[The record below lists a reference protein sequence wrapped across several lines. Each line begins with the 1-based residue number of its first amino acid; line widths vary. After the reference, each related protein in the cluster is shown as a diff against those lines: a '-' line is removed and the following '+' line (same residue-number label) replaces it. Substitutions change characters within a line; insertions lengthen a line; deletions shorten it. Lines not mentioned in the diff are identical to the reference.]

1 MLLRKLGLLLQHW
14 TGTKYL
20 MKKYLVSLRI
30 GGQLVKTVVFADST
44 IHARLL
50 CQYKYG
56 MNSIAVGPVRVDE
69 DEALLDSTSKTI
81 KPKPPMTPAQAR
93 INALKQGVER
103 SKDQLHAERERQ
115 RQQREA
121 ERRRKQLQQ
130 RSTLA

>member
-56 MNSIAVGPVRVDE
+56 MNSIAAGPMRVDE

-81 KPKPPMTPAQAR
+81 KPKSPMTPAQAR

-115 RQQREA
+115 HKQREA
-121 ERRRKQLQQ
+121 ERTRQQ
-130 RSTLA
+130 QQKRF